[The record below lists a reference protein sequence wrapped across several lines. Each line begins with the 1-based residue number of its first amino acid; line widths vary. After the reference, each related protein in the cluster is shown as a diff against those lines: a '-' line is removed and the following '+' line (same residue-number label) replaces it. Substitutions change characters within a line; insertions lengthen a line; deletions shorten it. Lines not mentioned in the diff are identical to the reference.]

1 MTESRFHL
9 PKLIHATIVAL
20 ALLTLACTTGR
31 NPLPPTYEEIIA
43 HSESQL
49 ALLLHE
55 SDSLIGNMDSLN
67 AKGLVLVSPRTV
79 NDKGDL
85 VFIPSRD
92 WCSGFFPGNLWI
104 MHRLTG
110 EDKWK
115 EAAIRYTLPLEPEK
129 LNGGTHDMGFK
140 MMCSFGEG
148 WKVTG
153 DSLYREI
160 LLQSAKTLIT
170 RYSPVIGAIRSWDHN
185 SDKWQ
190 YPVIID
196 NMMNLEL
203 LYWASKQTG
212 DTLYASI
219 ANRHAFTTIANH
231 FRSDYSSF
239 HVIDFD
245 TLSGAPLQKHTHQ
258 GLSHESAWARGQA
271 WGLYGFTMAYRETGI
286 EAFLV
291 QAEKIAE
298 FIMNHPRLPADL
310 VPLWDYDAQG
320 ENEPRDV
327 SAAAITASAL
337 YELDT
342 FLPDSAGK
350 YKARADKMMANIAM
364 NYLSDPG
371 TLHGFI
377 LNHATGHKPAK
388 SEVDVPLN
396 YADFYFLE
404 ALERQKKGKI

>member
-1 MTESRFHL
+1 MTQPRFHL
-9 PKLIHATIVAL
+9 PKLIHATAVAL
-20 ALLTLACTTGR
+20 VLLTLACTTGR
-31 NPLPPTYEEIIA
+31 PPLPPTYDEILA
-43 HSESQL
+43 RSESQL
-49 ALLLHE
+49 ALLLQE
-55 SDSLIGNMDSLN
+55 SDDLVGTRDSLN
-67 AKGLVLVSPRTV
+67 ARGIRLVTPRTV
-79 NDKGDL
+79 KPSGEL

-92 WCSGFFPGNLWI
+92 WCSGFFPGSLWI

-110 EDKWK
+110 EEKWK

-153 DSLYREI
+153 DSLYRDI
-160 LLQSAKTLIT
+160 LIQSAKTLIT
-170 RYSPVIGAIRSWDHN
+170 RFSPVIGAIRSWDHN

-203 LYWASKQTG
+203 LYWATKQTG
-212 DTLYASI
+212 DTTYASI

-231 FRSDYSSF
+231 FRDDHSSYHVVDY
-239 HVIDFD
+239 D
-245 TLSGAPLQKHTHQ
+245 TLIGAPLQKHTHQ

-286 EAFLV
+286 EAFLT

-298 FIMNHPRLPADL
+298 FYLNHPRLPEDL
-310 VPLWDYDAQG
+310 VPLWDFDAEG

-337 YELDT
+337 FELAG
-342 FLPDSAGK
+342 FLPAS
-350 YKARADKMMANIAM
+350 ADKYREKANAILSSIATG
-364 NYLSDPG
+364 YLSEPG
-371 TLHGFI
+371 ASHGFI
-377 LNHATGHKPAK
+377 LQHATGHKPAN

-396 YADFYFLE
+396 YADYYFLE
-404 ALERQKKGKI
+404 ALERQKKGLD